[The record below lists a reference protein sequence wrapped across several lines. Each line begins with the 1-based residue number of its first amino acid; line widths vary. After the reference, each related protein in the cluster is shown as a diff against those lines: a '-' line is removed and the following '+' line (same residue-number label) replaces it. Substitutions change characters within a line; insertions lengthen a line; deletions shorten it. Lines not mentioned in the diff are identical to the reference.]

1 VTIHQEE
8 NTMPSSIMRLIAAL
22 PFVALL
28 ALPAYAANTAPLY
41 TPEPIQV
48 PAGKSAEAV
57 KKAVRKA
64 LFDKGWET
72 HEIGPGHFQAKHTK
86 SGGKGRMHVAVLDV
100 RFNTQSVRIGYK
112 DSQELN
118 YDKAAGVIHKTYNN
132 WVRNLERNIRA
143 NLGAY

>member
-1 VTIHQEE
+1 MSRVI
-8 NTMPSSIMRLIAAL
+8 IRLFAAL

-28 ALPAYAANTAPLY
+28 AMPAYAANTAPIY

-48 PAGKSAEAV
+48 PSGKSTEDV

-64 LFDKGWET
+64 LFDKDWEIR
-72 HEIGPGHFQAKHTK
+72 EIGPGHLQGKHTK
-86 SGGKGRMHVAVLDV
+86 SGGKGKLHVAVLDV
-100 RFNTQSVRIGYK
+100 RFDSKSVRIGYK

-118 YDKAAGVIHKTYNN
+118 YDKESGVIHKTYNN
-132 WVRNLERNIRA
+132 WVRNLEKNIRA

>member
-1 VTIHQEE
+1 MSRAIL
-8 NTMPSSIMRLIAAL
+8 RLFTAL

-28 ALPAYAANTAPLY
+28 VLPVYAANTAPIY

-48 PAGKSAEAV
+48 PAGKSAEDV
-57 KKAVRKA
+57 KTAVRKA
-64 LFDKGWET
+64 LFDKDWEAR
-72 HEIGPGHFQAKHTK
+72 EIGPGHLQGKHTK
-86 SGGKGRMHVAVLDV
+86 SGGKDRLHVAVLDV
-100 RFNTQSVRIGYK
+100 RFDTKSVRISYK

>member
-1 VTIHQEE
+1 MSKAIL
-8 NTMPSSIMRLIAAL
+8 RLFAAL

-28 ALPAYAANTAPLY
+28 AMPAHAANTAPIY

-48 PAGKSAEAV
+48 PSGKNAEAV
-57 KKAVRKA
+57 KNAVRKA
-64 LFDKGWET
+64 LFDRGWEVR
-72 HEIGPGHFQAKHTK
+72 EIGAGHLQGKHTK
-86 SGGKGRMHVAVLDV
+86 SGGKGKMHVAVLDV
-100 RFNTQSVRIGYK
+100 RFDSKSVRIGYK

-118 YDKAAGVIHKTYNN
+118 YDKESGVIHKTYNN